1 MIYAYIRVST
11 EKQTI
16 ENQRYEIIQFAA
28 SKKFT
33 INKWFEETISS
44 SKKME
49 ERTFNTV
56 LKKLKSNDICIFR

>member
-1 MIYAYIRVST
+1 MVYAYIRVST

-16 ENQRYEIIQFAA
+16 ENQRHEIKQFAI
-28 SKKFT
+28 SKKLR

-49 ERTFNTV
+49 ERTFSTF
-56 LKKLKSNDICIFR
+56 LKG